1 MTEQFREAIRALR
14 ANTQPT
20 KSAVVRTLL
29 PEIEAARIA
38 GYRLKAIWQCVRD
51 SGLDVTYA
59 QFCVYL
65 RRARAR
71 PTQWA
76 PRVRTEGGTSSPADQ
91 GRGADPLANVR
102 RRQSTRP
109 GFHYRGTE
117 DLDVLVHGRKK
128 DDRQ

>member
-1 MTEQFREAIRALR
+1 MTERFREAIRGLR
-14 ANTQPT
+14 ANTKPT
-20 KSAVVRTLL
+20 KSGVIRTLL
-29 PEIEAARIA
+29 PEIEEARIA

-65 RRARAR
+65 RRAKAK
-71 PTQWA
+71 PTQDVPA
-76 PRVRTEGGTSSPADQ
+76 VRRDGGNSSPADQ
-91 GRGADPLANVR
+91 GNRADPLANVR
-102 RRQSTRP
+102 RRQSARP

-128 DDRQ
+128 G

>member
-14 ANTQPT
+14 ANTKPT
-20 KSAVVRTLL
+20 KSGVIRTLL
-29 PEIEAARIA
+29 PEIEEARSA

-65 RRARAR
+65 RRAKAK
-71 PTQWA
+71 PTQSVPA
-76 PRVRTEGGTSSPADQ
+76 GSTEGGTSSPADQ
-91 GRGADPLANVR
+91 GRRADPLANVR
-102 RRQSTRP
+102 RRQSARP